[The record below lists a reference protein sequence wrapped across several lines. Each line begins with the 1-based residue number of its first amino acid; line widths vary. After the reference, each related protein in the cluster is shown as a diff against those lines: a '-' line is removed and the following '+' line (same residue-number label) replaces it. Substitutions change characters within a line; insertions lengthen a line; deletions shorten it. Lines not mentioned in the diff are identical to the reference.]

1 MDVSQTQCSEPPL
14 RTTFTV
20 RQEMPDYISAA
31 LEETEEPG
39 VHVKET
45 INNGYKWTLELI
57 L

>member
-1 MDVSQTQCSEPPL
+1 
-14 RTTFTV
+14 
-20 RQEMPDYISAA
+20 MPDYISAA

-57 L
+57 LWSRGFALKGVKMLTNG